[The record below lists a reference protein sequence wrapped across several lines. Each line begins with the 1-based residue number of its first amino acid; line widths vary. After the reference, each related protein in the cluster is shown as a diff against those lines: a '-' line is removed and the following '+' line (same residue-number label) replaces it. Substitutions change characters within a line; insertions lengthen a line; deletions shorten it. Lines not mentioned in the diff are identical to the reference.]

1 MNQFTNNAQDT
12 ETSSQNAELRFV
24 ELVDQGSGTETDP
37 RTWQKVK
44 EPP

>member
-24 ELVDQGSGTETDP
+24 ELVDQGSLG
-37 RTWQKVK
+37 QKQIR
-44 EPP
+44 EPGKK